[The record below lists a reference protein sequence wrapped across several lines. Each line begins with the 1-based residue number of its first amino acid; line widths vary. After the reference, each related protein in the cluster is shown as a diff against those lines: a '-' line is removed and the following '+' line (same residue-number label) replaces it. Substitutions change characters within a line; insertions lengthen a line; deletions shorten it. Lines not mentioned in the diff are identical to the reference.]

1 MEWWRIIF
9 VVVALT
15 VYVALNAFIF
25 IRLWSLLRETPRW
38 RVPLISLLTVFAV
51 LFPLGRIWLHYSVNP
66 ASLGAIWLG
75 SFWVVGIFYFGTFTF
90 ATLVLDILARWWPKA
105 AWVSRWQAWRAPV
118 AGMAL
123 AVVAVLMIGGH
134 INARNPV
141 VSELTVQLPPGKQL
155 SRPWKLAVLSD
166 LHFGAIMSRERIAAI
181 VDQVN
186 ELKPDA
192 VLLVGDIVDSELE
205 PVLRE
210 DTGAELTRLQAPF
223 GVWAVTGNHEFIGP
237 LDDII
242 TYLEGNGVRFLRDR
256 AELMG
261 GEILLAGR
269 EDRVRGVFTGQ
280 PRAELAEVL
289 LPHGHAPQRPVVLLD
304 HQPKDLAS
312 PSALGVDLMLSG
324 HTHNGQLW
332 PFRYAVAMQYEVVS
346 GAAKIGA
353 MQLYV
358 LNGTGTW
365 GPPVRVG
372 NRAEILLVTLQ
383 PPDAQVASKPLR

>member
-1 MEWWRIIF
+1 M
-9 VVVALT
+9 VVALL
-15 VYVALNAFIF
+15 VYVALNAFIL

-38 RVPLISLLTVFAV
+38 RVPLISMLTVFAI
-51 LFPLGRIWLHYSVNP
+51 LFPLGRIWLHFSVNP

-75 SFWVVGIFYFGTFTF
+75 SFWVVGIFYLGTFTL
-90 ATLVLDILARWWPKA
+90 ATLVVDTVARWWPKLG
-105 AWVSRWQAWRAPV
+105 WVPRWNAWRAPV
-118 AGMAL
+118 VALGL

-134 INARNPV
+134 VNARNPV

-166 LHFGAIMSRERIAAI
+166 LHFGAIVDRSQIATI

-210 DTGAELTRLQAPF
+210 DTGAELARLKAPF
-223 GVWAVTGNHEFIGP
+223 GIWAVTGNHEFIGP
-237 LDDII
+237 LDEII
-242 TYLEGNGVRFLRDR
+242 AYLEGYGVRFLRDR
-256 AELMG
+256 AELLG

-269 EDRVRGVFTGQ
+269 EDRVRGVFTGT

-289 LPHGHAPQRPVVLLD
+289 LPHGHQPRRPVVLLD

-332 PFRYAVAMQYEVVS
+332 PFRYVVALQYEVVS
-346 GAAKIGA
+346 GAAKIGP

-372 NRAEILLVTLQ
+372 NRPEILLVTLEPPQ
-383 PPDAQVASKPLR
+383 PQMAARPLP

>member
-9 VVVALT
+9 VLVALT

-25 IRLWSLLRETPRW
+25 IRLWSLLRETPGW
-38 RVPLISLLTVFAV
+38 RVPLLAVLTVFAV
-51 LFPLGRIWLHYSVNP
+51 LFPLGRIWLHVSVNP

-75 SFWVVGIFYFGTFTF
+75 SFWVVGIFYFGTFT
-90 ATLVLDILARWWPKA
+90 AVTLAVDTLARWWPKA
-105 AWVSRWQAWRAPV
+105 TWVPRWNAWRAPV
-118 AGMAL
+118 VGLAL
-123 AVVAVLMIGGH
+123 AVVAVLMVGGH
-134 INARNPV
+134 VNARNPV
-141 VSELTVQLPPGKQL
+141 VSELTVQLPPEKQL

-166 LHFGAIMSRERIAAI
+166 LHFGAIVNRTQIATI

-186 ELKPDA
+186 ALKPDA

-210 DTGAELTRLQAPF
+210 DTGAELARLKAPF
-223 GVWAVTGNHEFIGP
+223 GIWAVTGNHEFIGP
-237 LDDII
+237 LDEII
-242 TYLEGNGVRFLRDR
+242 AYLEGYGVRFLRDQT
-256 AELMG
+256 ELLG

-280 PRAELAEVL
+280 PRAELADVL
-289 LPHGHAPQRPVVLLD
+289 LPQVQQTRRPVVLLD

-332 PFRYAVAMQYEVVS
+332 PFQYVVALQYEVVS
-346 GAAKIGA
+346 GAAQIGP

-372 NRAEILLVTLQ
+372 HRPEILLVTLQ
-383 PPDAQVASKPLR
+383 PADRQMAARPLR